1 MTDDPNAQG
10 DQLADGEPPDE
21 TTGSTGAGGEN
32 DPTPATGDQVT
43 APAGVDTGTDQPGSP
58 EAEAPDPAG
67 IEAGET
73 QSVPT
78 LRGPGPEDDVT
89 DTDGGAQGDGSQA

>member
-1 MTDDPNAQG
+1 MSDDPNAQG
-10 DQLADGEPPDE
+10 DQLADGEPPDGS
-21 TTGSTGAGGEN
+21 TGSTGAGGPN
-32 DPTPATGDQVT
+32 DPTPASGDAAE
-43 APAGVDTGTDQPGSP
+43 APYGVDTGTDQPGSP
-58 EAEAPDPAG
+58 DADAPDPGG

-89 DTDGGAQGDGSQA
+89 DGASGDQGDGSQA